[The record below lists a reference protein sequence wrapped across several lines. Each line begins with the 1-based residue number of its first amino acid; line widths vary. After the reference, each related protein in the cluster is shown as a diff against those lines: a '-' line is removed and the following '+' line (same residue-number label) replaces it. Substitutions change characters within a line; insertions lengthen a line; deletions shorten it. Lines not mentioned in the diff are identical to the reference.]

1 MQIQNMQ
8 ALSGTYPSKSACTTE
23 FVFKNSDITLTFEP
37 NFSLMKAIEQL
48 VRPPCKQEVSVD
60 GDKVVNF

>member
-1 MQIQNMQ
+1 MQIHNMR
-8 ALSGTYPSKSACTTE
+8 ALSGTYLSTSACTTE
-23 FVFKNSDITLTFEP
+23 FVFENSDKTLTFEP